1 MRTQP
6 PFVSRQFL
14 LATVVSYS
22 TQEWGLFSSKRAH
35 DPLRP
40 NFVCTCIMPVML
52 MKDETGANVSSC
64 VPTFDPPLSL
74 LCAHMIIGEGVGTRI
89 LKDSLFFHPVCVLI
103 CFISVECAGAMIVTH
118 HLLHPL
124 PI

>member
-6 PFVSRQFL
+6 QFVSRQFL
-14 LATVVSYS
+14 LATMVSYN
-22 TQEWGLFSSKRAH
+22 TREWGLFFSKRAH

-40 NFVCTCIMPVML
+40 NFVCTCIMPIML
-52 MKDETGANVSSC
+52 INDETGANVSSC

-74 LCAHMIIGEGVGTRI
+74 LCAHMIISEGVGTRI
-89 LKDSLFFHPVCVLI
+89 LKDSSFFHPVCVLI
-103 CFISVECAGAMIVTH
+103 CFITVECAGAMIERD